1 MGLTVSPE
9 LDIDRCVFEIKML
22 PTIAADY
29 LRLCQAKA
37 IPILSGMAFLF
48 CVDNSRLLVIFCHGV
63 YAKPG

>member
-1 MGLTVSPE
+1 LTASSEP
-9 LDIDRCVFEIKML
+9 DIDRCIFEIEML

-48 CVDNSRLLVIFCHGV
+48 WVENSRLLAIFCRGV
-63 YAKPG
+63 YSKPG